1 LTFSESTPDHPY
13 FRLTIGRIIPEA
25 KNFKVFVFREDHG
38 ISYEAGQ
45 FITLVERP
53 GDQEI
58 RRSYS
63 ICTSPLGREPLA
75 IGVRRMPNGYFSRKL
90 FDEIKEGDS
99 VYCTGAAGFFR
110 LPEKISGGEKLVMF
124 AAGSGIT
131 PVISLIRTVL
141 LMNEETKIELIYSN
155 HRQESTAF
163 FHELRTLLKQYPDRL
178 HIHFLFSVSSDLR
191 RARLNPDLLSGF
203 MERWKNEAG
212 KLYFYVCGPE
222 SYMRMIIFHLREE
235 GFPADRIKKEDFNP
249 GNKKIAGKVP
259 ADQSTHE
266 VILEWKNRVFRFPVQ
281 YPDTILRAASRSG
294 LHLPYS
300 CETGKCGS
308 CAVKCLEG
316 KVWLSNNEV
325 LLEKELSEGLILTC
339 TGYPQ
344 YGDLRLRLE

>member
-1 LTFSESTPDHPY
+1 
-13 FRLTIGRIIPEA
+13 
-25 KNFKVFVFREDHG
+25 
-38 ISYEAGQ
+38 
-45 FITLVERP
+45 
-53 GDQEI
+53 
-58 RRSYS
+58 
-63 ICTSPLGREPLA
+63 
-75 IGVRRMPNGYFSRKL
+75 
-90 FDEIKEGDS
+90 
-99 VYCTGAAGFFR
+99 
-110 LPEKISGGEKLVMF
+110 
-124 AAGSGIT
+124 
-131 PVISLIRTVL
+131 
-141 LMNEETKIELIYSN
+141 MNEETKIELIYSN

-191 RARLNPDLLSGF
+191 KARLNPDLLSGF